1 MSNKVRAYAGARK
14 RALGVWTVIFLAV
27 LALSQPFLFGGC
39 SGCQKEEPAAPV
51 VKPLPPVPP
60 GAPGKVAETT
70 PAAPPLGAVVPVT
83 LGVLKLAP
91 ESSMITL
98 AVPPIPGIFDKA
110 VALAK
115 RLAPADVN
123 IDEEVVRWSIA
134 HMAQDAGVPDAK
146 SLADIGRAKGLNPD
160 APIAVY
166 VDLTPTAASAK
177 SAFQAIKAEQDAQKA
192 ALPPPEAAAKAEGA
206 PPPPPMPPAPKAPD
220 MDKVLASLK
229 VPAITGVIGCA
240 DPARAEATIGEI
252 LGLAG
257 GYVDPAKVETI
268 DVGGVAVKCYDP
280 EKLAYAIVGDKLVA
294 GNSLTML
301 KDVLGRLSAPA
312 TVRYG
317 TIECPASSTDEVV
330 MLTRMDKVAPLIK
343 DLLPAVL
350 SASQEAGV
358 QAQPGQLDYLNK
370 LLYGL
375 SGDDPS
381 VVTIEWTDKKLE
393 LLGRCD
399 FAKHPGLKELAGE
412 AKPLR
417 LAAMLP
423 EGTLTMLSVRLNDE
437 SKEQFKNGWM
447 NSLPPELKN
456 EAGVGQALTYVNSVM
471 DVLGD
476 EITIGIAG
484 APGGLPQFC
493 VMAGLSN
500 LEQAKTMLKLVG
512 PMTPS
517 EPHSGVDISLLAVP
531 MLPIYIAFVENDLIL
546 CSDLE
551 KIKGLID
558 LDKAKSASKLLAS
571 LDPAFDAAA
580 PCYAA
585 LLVKSG
591 LITDVVRP
599 LSGFAGGIPPE
610 LQGQIDKVV
619 GTVREFRAT
628 KVMKNSW
635 LESRISVYFN

>member
-1 MSNKVRAYAGARK
+1 MSNKVRAYAGGRV

-51 VKPLPPVPP
+51 VKQLPPAP
-60 GAPGKVAETT
+60 PGKVAETI
-70 PAAPPLGAVVPVT
+70 PAGPPLGAVVPVT

-91 ESSMITL
+91 ESSMVTL

-115 RLAPADVN
+115 RLAPGDVN
-123 IDEEVVRWSIA
+123 IDEEAAKAIA
-134 HMAQDAGVPDAK
+134 QMAQGAGVPDAK
-146 SLADIGRAKGLNPD
+146 SLADIARGKGLNPD
-160 APIAVY
+160 VPIALY

-177 SAFQAIKAEQDAQKA
+177 SAFQAMQAEQDAQKA
-192 ALPPPEAAAKAEGA
+192 APPAPEAAAKAEAA
-206 PPPPPMPPAPKAPD
+206 PPPPKPPAPKAPD
-220 MDKVLASLK
+220 MDKVFASLK

-240 DPARAEATIGEI
+240 DPAKAEATIGEI

-280 EKLAYAIVGDKLVA
+280 EKLAYAIAGDKLVA
-294 GNSLTML
+294 GNSLKML
-301 KDVLGRLSAPA
+301 KEVLGRISAPA
-312 TVRYG
+312 MVRYG

-330 MLTRMDKVAPLIK
+330 MLTRMDKVAPLIR
-343 DLLPAVL
+343 DLLPDVL
-350 SASQEAGV
+350 AASQPTGV
-358 QAQPGQLDYLNK
+358 PTPPGQLDYINK
-370 LLYGL
+370 LLDGVT
-375 SGDDPS
+375 GDDPS

-393 LLGRCD
+393 VLGRCD
-399 FAKHPGLKELAGE
+399 FAKHPGLKEMSGE

-423 EGTLTMLSVRLNDE
+423 EGTLTMLSMRLNDK

-447 NSLPPELKN
+447 NSLPSELKN
-456 EAGVGQALTYVNSVM
+456 EAGVSQTLTYLNTAM
-471 DVLGD
+471 DLLGD

-484 APGGLPQFC
+484 ATGGLPQFC
-493 VMAGLSN
+493 VMAGLGN
-500 LEQAKTMLKLVG
+500 IEQAKTMLKLLA

-531 MLPIYIAFVENDLIL
+531 VPLPIYIAFVENDMIL
-546 CSDLE
+546 CNDLE
-551 KIKGLID
+551 RLKGLID
-558 LDKAKSASKLLAS
+558 LDKAKSASKLFAS
-571 LDPAFDAAA
+571 LDPAIDAAT

-585 LLVKSG
+585 LLIKSG

-599 LSGFAGGIPPE
+599 LSGFVGGIPPE
-610 LQGQIDKVV
+610 IQGRIDKVV
-619 GTVREFRAT
+619 GTVRELRAT
-628 KVMKNSW
+628 KGMKNSW
-635 LESRISVYFN
+635 LEDRISVYFN